1 MDLRDWQSSSILNC
15 LQNDNHL
22 EMKGLSRSY
31 VINLALLILALL
43 LSVAIGAVFIPP
55 GIIARIL
62 GEKLALVAPVY
73 NFPQSFKTI
82 LYEIRLP
89 HTILI
94 ALTGAAL
101 GSSGAAYQGL
111 FRNPLADPYL
121 IGVASGAGLGA
132 VIALSLA
139 WPVAIPGFFTVPAA
153 AFLGGIATVS
163 IVYTLARTRQTL
175 PTTTLILAGVAVG
188 SFASALTSFLM
199 LRSEG
204 EVRRALAWLLGGSTL
219 SGWSPVFAALPYL
232 TLGITGLFFS
242 GHALNVLQYGD
253 EQAQQLGL
261 NVDLTKK
268 IVVLAAS
275 LTTATA
281 VSFAG
286 VIGFIGLIV
295 PHLMRILWGSDYRHL
310 IPLSLLGG
318 ATMLLFA
325 DILARI
331 VLAPQ
336 ELPVGL
342 ITALAG
348 APFFLWILKRFQRV
362 ASLV

>member
-1 MDLRDWQSSSILNC
+1 MNADHLRIRI
-15 LQNDNHL
+15 
-22 EMKGLSRSY
+22 SRSY
-31 VINLALLILALL
+31 AINLALLLLAFL

-55 GIIARIL
+55 GTIVRIL
-62 GEKLALVAPVY
+62 GEYLALVVPAPDL
-73 NFPQSFKTI
+73 PQSFKTI
-82 LYEIRLP
+82 LYQIRLP
-89 HTILI
+89 HTVLI

-101 GSSGAAYQGL
+101 GGSGAAYQGL

-132 VIALSLA
+132 VIALSLS
-139 WPVAIPGFFTVPAA
+139 WPVAVPGFFAVPAS
-153 AFLGGIATVS
+153 AFLGALATVS
-163 IVYTLARTRQTL
+163 IVYVLARTRHAL

-204 EVRRALAWLLGGSTL
+204 EVRRALVWLLGGSTL
-219 SGWSPVFAALPYL
+219 SGWSPVYASLPYL
-232 TLGITGLFFS
+232 VLGIAGLLLN

-261 NVDLTKK
+261 PVERIKQ
-268 IVVLAAS
+268 IVILAAS

-281 VSFAG
+281 VSFSG
-286 VIGFIGLIV
+286 IIGFIGLIV

-310 IPLSLLGG
+310 IPLSILGG
-318 ATMLLFA
+318 ATMLLIA
-325 DILARI
+325 DMLARI
-331 VLAPQ
+331 VLVPQ
-336 ELPVGL
+336 ELPVGV

-348 APFFLWILKRFQRV
+348 APFFLWILRRFQRGV
-362 ASLV
+362 SRVS